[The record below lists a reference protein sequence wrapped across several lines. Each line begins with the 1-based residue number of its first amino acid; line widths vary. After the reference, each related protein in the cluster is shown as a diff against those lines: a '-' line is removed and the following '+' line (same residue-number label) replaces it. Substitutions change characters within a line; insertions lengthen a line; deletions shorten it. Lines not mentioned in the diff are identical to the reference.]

1 MSTSIAAKAN
11 AAMRSG
17 KKLSSYDLPMEVKRK
32 IAARRYTKE
41 EINSKYAE
49 YRAAKAAG

>member
-1 MSTSIAAKAN
+1 MSMNLAAKAN

-17 KKLSSYDLPMEVKRK
+17 KKLSSYDLPTEVKRK
-32 IAARRYTKE
+32 IAARRYSQE